1 MGLLSLYKRLS
12 LSDKIS
18 STRSVLKSQSRIRT
32 RTRTMNPMKVL
43 SLLAFLAVAAL
54 GKPNNRMDNS
64 VSQALK
70 PSQWLSGSQLEAIP
84 AVDDLTLE
92 RLESMSLE
100 KGAELVQQICE

>member
-1 MGLLSLYKRLS
+1 MGLLWLYKPLS
-12 LSDKIS
+12 LSAKIS
-18 STRSVLKSQSRIRT
+18 STRSVLKSQSRI

-100 KGAELVQQICE
+100 KGAELVQQICK